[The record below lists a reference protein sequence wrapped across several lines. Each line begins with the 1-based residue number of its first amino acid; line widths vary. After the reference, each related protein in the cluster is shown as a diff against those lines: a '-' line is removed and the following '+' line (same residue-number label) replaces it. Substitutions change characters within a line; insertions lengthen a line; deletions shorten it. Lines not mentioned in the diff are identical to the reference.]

1 MKYKYLGR
9 YEYYLNDQREYDTD
23 SVDILVNLQ
32 DKLDY
37 YEMNMFMNT
46 LDDSMFH
53 GVMSETNNS
62 SIVLRM
68 SKDND
73 EFKMWRL
80 Y

>member
-68 SKDND
+68 NKDND
-73 EFKMWRL
+73 EFKIWRL